1 LTSLAGLLSLLL
13 SVEAPAEEAP
23 QTEGGATPKL
33 KGEVSMYDDTDSV
46 NVFTSALSG
55 SLENPVG
62 GWSADGSYLVDVVS
76 AASVDIVSTASSRW
90 TEVRHA
96 GTLGAN
102 YKPGSVGVGAS
113 GAVSTEPDYLSLAG
127 GTRLSLDLADRM
139 ALATLGYSFLHDTA
153 GRKGTPFSVYSL
165 ELARHTLSAG
175 LELVVDRSTL
185 LSFNGDALLESGDQ
199 SKPYRFL
206 PMFSPQTAPTIQPGA
221 SLALVN
227 NARLPGRMAEHDPDR
242 RYRFAL
248 SARLARRFRE
258 STLVLSQRLYA
269 DDWGLKATTT
279 DLRYVLDASQ
289 KLEIW
294 WHFRGYV
301 QNSVDF
307 WQRAYSAVVSA
318 NSIQVPLYRT
328 GDRELSALSTGTLGI
343 GGRWKLASPES
354 AVQWRVGLQSD
365 IMLTFFRD
373 TLFVRDRKAVI
384 NTLDLQ
390 AEF

>member
-1 LTSLAGLLSLLL
+1 LTSLTGLLLLLL
-13 SVEAPAEEAP
+13 SIDAPAEESP
-23 QTEGGATPKL
+23 QAEGSTTPRV

-55 SLENPVG
+55 SLENPLS
-62 GWSADGSYLVDVVS
+62 GWSANGTYLVDVVS
-76 AASVDIVSTASSRW
+76 AASVDIVSTASSKW
-90 TEVRHA
+90 TEIRHE

-113 GAVSTEPDYLSLAG
+113 GAVSTEPDYLSLSG
-127 GTRLSLDLADRM
+127 GTRLSLDLDNRM
-139 ALATLGYSFLHDTA
+139 GVATLGYTFLHDTA

-185 LSFNGDALLESGDQ
+185 LSFNADALLESGDQ

-206 PMFSPQTAPTIQPGA
+206 PVFSPGIAPTIQPGA
-221 SLALVN
+221 SLSLVN

-242 RYRFAL
+242 RRRLAL
-248 SARLARRFRE
+248 SARLARRFSE
-258 STLVLSQRLYA
+258 STLVLSERLYT

-279 DLRYVLDASQ
+279 DLRYVLDASPN
-289 KLEIW
+289 LEIW
-294 WHFRGYV
+294 GHLRGYM

-307 WQRAYSAVVSA
+307 WQRAYSAVISA

-328 GDRELSALSTGTLGI
+328 GDRELSALSTGTLGV
-343 GGRWKLASPES
+343 GGRWKLSSPES
-354 AVQWRVGLQSD
+354 TTQWRIGLQSD
-365 IMLTFFRD
+365 VMLTFFRD

-390 AEF
+390 GDF